1 MSNLLSGISI
11 VLFLLLIGLGY
22 QYKNL
27 QEELTQSQFELQIKD
42 NNIKE
47 LDITIEK
54 QNNAVKII
62 EVDVIKN
69 RTIYKDKIKY
79 IEKIIEVEK
88 AQVQDLTGEADC
100 NKTKEIINELTT
112 RQ

>member
-100 NKTKEIINELTT
+100 NKTKEIIHELTT
-112 RQ
+112 R

>member
-27 QEELTQSQFELQIKD
+27 QQEFAQSQLELHVKD
-42 NNIKE
+42 SNIKE
-47 LDITIEK
+47 LNTALVN
-54 QNNAVKII
+54 QNAAVEVIK
-62 EVDVIKN
+62 VDVIKN

-100 NKTKEIINELTT
+100 NKTKEIIHELTT
-112 RQ
+112 R

>member
-11 VLFLLLIGLGY
+11 VLFLLLIALGY

-100 NKTKEIINELTT
+100 NKTKEIIHELTT
-112 RQ
+112 R